1 MNKIRSQNAYKFK
14 PNKTEMKLILNLL
27 ELSSANDAALMSNH
41 KDWLA
46 GNQDNVSEWNDMS
59 AHILLFQCT
68 STKKIN

>member
-59 AHILLFQCT
+59 AHIV
-68 STKKIN
+68 SVH